1 MVREL
6 WNKSLRRSLKGI
18 SKTVA
23 VGIIVAVIVIASVGV
38 WYYSKLPSETAEE
51 EKKIVIGYIT
61 RKAVPWWMVAE
72 AGFRK
77 AAEECGFLAMVY
89 HPSVISVAEQIR
101 VMEQW
106 ITQGIDGILIGPND
120 PAAVIDVINKA
131 IDMGIPVLCGYGVD
145 SPDSNRL
152 LYLGY
157 DPYKLG
163 VALGKGA
170 LTLLELA
177 GKSPPGTIT
186 YHTGSMASSEDVAS
200 WNGFKETVEAKGW
213 TVKEPILD
221 EGNVAKAE
229 ALAEQ
234 AIDMYS
240 DLVLMLGYY
249 DYTGPALGEAVTR
262 KGKIGEIIVHA
273 DGLIGAMIKY
283 FENGAIKATME
294 LNQYYGSY
302 LAGKILY
309 ELAKAGKENWES
321 VLKKYVPEYPSKK
334 EIDPGF
340 GWITADKLNV
350 QPWSELS
357 WIMTLDEFAE
367 EYPDA
372 WQIITAS

>member
-1 MVREL
+1 MVFS
-6 WNKSLRRSLKGI
+6 KSAITKVQGAVLAIIIII
-18 SKTVA
+18 SV
-23 VGIIVAVIVIASVGV
+23 IIGV
-38 WYYSKLPSETAEE
+38 YYATLPGPTTTPTP
-51 EKKIVIGYIT
+51 KKIVIGYIT

-89 HPSVISVAEQIR
+89 HPSVISAEEQVR

-106 ITQGIDGILIGPND
+106 VGQGIDGILIGPND
-120 PAAVIDVINKA
+120 PAAVIGTINKA
-131 IDMGIPVLCGYGVD
+131 IGMGIPVLCGYGVD

-157 DPYKLG
+157 DAYKLG

-170 LTLLELA
+170 LTLLQLA
-177 GKSPPGTIT
+177 GKTPPGTIT

-200 WNGFKETVEAKGW
+200 WNGFKTTVEAQGW
-213 TVKEPILD
+213 TVKEPIID

-234 AIDMYS
+234 AIDLYP
-240 DLVLMLGYY
+240 DLALMLGYY

-273 DGLIGAMIKY
+273 DGLIGAMIQY
-283 FENGAIKATME
+283 FKNGAIKATME
-294 LNQYYGSY
+294 LNQYIGSY

-309 ELAKAGKENWES
+309 ELAEAGKKNWES

-340 GWITADKLNV
+340 GWVTAEKLNV
-350 QPWSELS
+350 QPWPELS
-357 WIMTLDEFAE
+357 WIYTLDEYAQK
-367 EYPDA
+367 YPDA
-372 WQIITAS
+372 WKIITAS